1 MIVGII
7 LAAGSAS
14 RMGQAKQLLPLG
26 SRPML
31 WHVAQAACQSRLD
44 EVIVVTGAA
53 AGPVSLCIADL
64 PPRIVHNPD
73 WQQGQAG
80 SIQTALRSLPPNC
93 DAVLFLLADQP
104 LITSQLIN
112 ELISHWQRCGKSIVR
127 LCHANNPGNPVLFS
141 LAVWRDA
148 LQQLDGDQGA
158 RRILKAHPAAIGYLP
173 VASDEI
179 FLDVDTIED
188 YTKMQQRFA
197 MGALNNSDC

>member
-53 AGPVSLCIADL
+53 VEPVSLCIADL
-64 PPRIVHNPD
+64 PLRIVHNPD

-158 RRILKAHPAAIGYLP
+158 RRILKAHPEAIGYLP

-188 YTKMQQRFA
+188 YAKMQQRFA
-197 MGALNNSDC
+197 KL

>member
-64 PPRIVHNPD
+64 PLRIVHNPD

-112 ELISHWQRCGKSIVR
+112 YLIGYWQRCGKSIVR
-127 LCHANNPGNPVLFS
+127 PCHANNPGNPVLFS
-141 LAVWRDA
+141 LAVWRETLA
-148 LQQLDGDQGA
+148 NLSGDQGA
-158 RRILKAHPAAIGYLP
+158 RQLIVDHPEAIGYLP

-188 YTKMQQRFA
+188 YAKMQQRFA
-197 MGALNNSDC
+197 KL

>member
-7 LAAGSAS
+7 LAAGCAS
-14 RMGQAKQLLPLG
+14 RMGHPKQLLPLG
-26 SRPML
+26 PRPML

-64 PPRIVHNPD
+64 PLRIVHNPD

-80 SIQTALRSLPPNC
+80 SIKTALRSLPPGC

-112 ELISHWQRCGKSIVR
+112 ELISHWQRCGKTIICPCYDSKR
-127 LCHANNPGNPVLFS
+127 GNPVLFA
-141 LAVWRDA
+141 LAAWRDA
-148 LQQLDGDQGA
+148 LQQLGGDQGA
-158 RRILKAHPAAIGYLP
+158 RRILKAHPEAIGYFP
-173 VASDEI
+173 VASAEI
-179 FLDVDTIED
+179 FHDVDTIED
-188 YTKMQQRFA
+188 YAKMQQLFA
-197 MGALNNSDC
+197 KL

>member
-1 MIVGII
+1 MIVGMI

-14 RMGQAKQLLPLG
+14 RMGQPKQLLPLG

-53 AGPVSLCIADL
+53 AEPVSLCIADL
-64 PPRIVHNPD
+64 PLRIVHNPD

-112 ELISHWQRCGKSIVR
+112 ELISHWQRCGKTIVR
-127 LCHANNPGNPVLFS
+127 PCHGDKPGNPVLFS
-141 LAVWRDA
+141 LAAWRDA
-148 LQQLDGDQGA
+148 LQQLGGDQGA
-158 RRILKAHPAAIGYLP
+158 RRILNAHPEAIGYLP
-173 VASDEI
+173 VANDEI

-188 YTKMQQRFA
+188 YARMQQRFA
-197 MGALNNSDC
+197 KL

>member
-1 MIVGII
+1 MIAGII

-31 WHVAQAACQSRLD
+31 WHVAQAACQSLLD

-80 SIQTALRSLPPNC
+80 SIQTALRSLPPDC

-112 ELISHWQRCGKSIVR
+112 DLIGYWQRCGKTIICPCYDTKR
-127 LCHANNPGNPVLFS
+127 GNPVLFS

-188 YTKMQQRFA
+188 YAKMQQRFA

>member
-31 WHVAQAACQSRLD
+31 WHVAQAACQSSLD
-44 EVIVVTGAA
+44 EVIVVTGAT
-53 AGPVSLCIADL
+53 AGPVSLCVADL
-64 PPRIVHNPD
+64 PLRIVHNPD

-80 SIQTALRSLPPNC
+80 SILTALRSLPPNC

-104 LITSQLIN
+104 LITPQLIN
-112 ELISHWQRCGKSIVR
+112 ELILHWQRCGKTIVR
-127 LCHANNPGNPVLFS
+127 PYHANKPGNPVLFS
-141 LAVWRDA
+141 LAVWREE
-148 LQQLDGDQGA
+148 LTKLSGDQGA
-158 RRILKAHPAAIGYLP
+158 RQLIVDHPEAIGYLP

-179 FLDVDTIED
+179 FHDIDTIED
-188 YTKMQQRFA
+188 YEKMQQRFA
-197 MGALNNSDC
+197 KL

>member
-14 RMGQAKQLLPLG
+14 RMGQVKQLLPLG

-31 WHVAQAACQSRLD
+31 WHVAQATCQSRLD

-53 AGPVSLCIADL
+53 AEPVSLCIADL
-64 PPRIVHNPD
+64 PLRIVHNPD

-112 ELISHWQRCGKSIVR
+112 DLISHWQRCGKSIVR

-158 RRILKAHPAAIGYLP
+158 RRILKAHPEAIGYLP
-173 VASDEI
+173 VANDEI

-188 YTKMQQRFA
+188 YAKMQQRFA
-197 MGALNNSDC
+197 QL

>member
-31 WHVAQAACQSRLD
+31 WHVAQATCQSRLD

-53 AGPVSLCIADL
+53 AEPVSLCIADL

-158 RRILKAHPAAIGYLP
+158 RRILKAHPEAIGYLP
-173 VASDEI
+173 VANDEI

-188 YTKMQQRFA
+188 YAKMQQRFA
-197 MGALNNSDC
+197 KL

>member
-31 WHVAQAACQSRLD
+31 RHIAQAACQSSLD

-64 PPRIVHNPD
+64 PLRIVHNPD
-73 WQQGQAG
+73 WQKGQAG
-80 SIQTALRSLPPNC
+80 SIQTCLRDLSPDC

-112 ELISHWQRCGKSIVR
+112 ELISHWQRCGKTIVR
-127 LCHANNPGNPVLFS
+127 PCHGDKPGNPVLFS
-141 LAVWRDA
+141 LAAWRDA
-148 LQQLDGDQGA
+148 LQQLGGDQGA
-158 RRILKAHPAAIGYLP
+158 RRILKAHPEAIGYLP
-173 VASDEI
+173 VANDEI

-188 YTKMQQRFA
+188 YARMQQRFA
-197 MGALNNSDC
+197 KL

>member
-26 SRPML
+26 SQPML
-31 WHVAQAACQSRLD
+31 WHVAQAACQSLLD
-44 EVIVVTGAA
+44 EVIVVTGAT
-53 AGPVSLCIADL
+53 AGPVSLSIADL
-64 PPRIVHNPD
+64 PLRIVHNPN

-80 SIQTALRSLPPNC
+80 SIQTALRSLPPDC

-112 ELISHWQRCGKSIVR
+112 ELISHWQRFGKTIICPYYDSKR
-127 LCHANNPGNPVLFS
+127 GNPVLFA
-141 LAVWRDA
+141 LAAWRDA

-158 RRILKAHPAAIGYLP
+158 RRILKAHPEDIGYLP

-188 YTKMQQRFA
+188 YAKMQQRFA
-197 MGALNNSDC
+197 KL

>member
-44 EVIVVTGAA
+44 EVHLITGASAEPVA
-53 AGPVSLCIADL
+53 AAVNDL
-64 PPRIVHNPD
+64 PLRIVHNPA

-80 SIQTALRSLPPNC
+80 SIKTGLLALPPNC

-127 LCHANNPGNPVLFS
+127 PCHANNPGNPVLLS
-141 LAVWRDA
+141 LAVWREA
-148 LQQLDGDQGA
+148 LANLSGDQGA
-158 RRILKAHPAAIGYLP
+158 RQLIVDHPEAIGYLP

-188 YTKMQQRFA
+188 YAKMQQRFA
-197 MGALNNSDC
+197 KL

>member
-14 RMGQAKQLLPLG
+14 RMGQVKQLLPLG

-31 WHVAQAACQSRLD
+31 WHVAQAACQSQLD
-44 EVIVVTGAA
+44 EVHLITGASA
-53 AGPVSLCIADL
+53 EPIAVAVNDL
-64 PPRIVHNPD
+64 PLRIIHNPD

-80 SIQTALRSLPPNC
+80 SIQTALRSLPSNC

-104 LITSQLIN
+104 LITSRLIN

-127 LCHANNPGNPVLFS
+127 PCHSNKPGNPVLFS
-141 LAVWRDA
+141 LAVWREA
-148 LQQLDGDQGA
+148 LANLSGDHGA
-158 RRILKAHPAAIGYLP
+158 RQLIVDHPEAIGYLP

-188 YTKMQQRFA
+188 YAKMQQRFA
-197 MGALNNSDC
+197 MGALNSSDC

>member
-1 MIVGII
+1 MICGII

-31 WHVAQAACQSRLD
+31 WHVAQAACQSSLD

-64 PPRIVHNPD
+64 PLRIVHNPD
-73 WQQGQAG
+73 WQQGQSG
-80 SIQTALRSLPPNC
+80 SIKTALRSLPPGC

-112 ELISHWQRCGKSIVR
+112 ELISHWQRCGKTIVR
-127 LCHANNPGNPVLFS
+127 PCHGDKPGNPVLFS
-141 LAVWRDA
+141 LAAWRDA
-148 LQQLDGDQGA
+148 LQQLGGDQGA
-158 RRILKAHPAAIGYLP
+158 RRILKAHPEAIGYLP
-173 VASDEI
+173 VANDEI

-188 YTKMQQRFA
+188 YARMQQRFA
-197 MGALNNSDC
+197 KL